1 MDSSAG
7 REFFIKL
14 VLLGTGTPI
23 ARKARH
29 GPSQIVEIDGDLVLV
44 DCGPGALHRLLES
57 ECDVYS
63 FSHIVL
69 THLHSDHVSGL
80 ADVLW
85 AGWEGRW
92 WTTPPLLVGPPGTKV
107 FVDRLLSAY
116 EEDILLRSDE
126 GAMDETG
133 LRPEIIEVH
142 DGWSLR
148 NGNWRVTA
156 FSVDH
161 KPVKHAFGFR
171 FEIASR
177 SIVISGDT
185 RRCDNLIKYA
195 KDADLLVHEVAW
207 DEGLRLSIEQSTGAA
222 RARFERILSYHTSSL
237 EVGEIARLANV
248 KHLVLSHLVG
258 GGVPDVYMD
267 DAQKSFSGEVSV
279 GYDLETFV
287 I

>member
-1 MDSSAG
+1 MNSPVS
-7 REFFIKL
+7 REYLIKL

-23 ARKARH
+23 ARTARH
-29 GPSQIVEIDGDLVLV
+29 GPSQIVELDGDLVLV
-44 DCGPGALHRLLES
+44 DCGPGVLHRLLES
-57 ECDVYS
+57 GCDFYS
-63 FSHIVL
+63 LSHIVL

-80 ADVLW
+80 ADILW

-92 WTTPPLLVGPPGTKV
+92 WSTPPLLIGPPGTRV

-116 EEDILLRSDE
+116 EEDIFLRSNE

-142 DGWSLR
+142 DGWSSR
-148 NGNWRVTA
+148 HGNWKLTA

-171 FEIASR
+171 FEIEAR
-177 SIVISGDT
+177 SLVISGDT
-185 RRCDNLIKYA
+185 RRCDNLIENA
-195 KDADLLVHEVAW
+195 KDAGLLVHEVAW
-207 DEGLRLSIEQSTGAA
+207 DKGLRLAIEQSTGAD

-258 GGVPDVYMD
+258 GGTPDDYMND
-267 DAQKSFSGEVSV
+267 VKQSFLGEVSV